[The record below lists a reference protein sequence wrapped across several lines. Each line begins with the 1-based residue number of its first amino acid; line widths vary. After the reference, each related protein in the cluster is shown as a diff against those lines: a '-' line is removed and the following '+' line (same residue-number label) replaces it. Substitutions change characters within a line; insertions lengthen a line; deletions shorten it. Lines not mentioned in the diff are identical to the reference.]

1 MKTKSSHLR
10 EHLFAT
16 LEGLLDDENPL
27 DINRAKAVADVG
39 KVIVESAKIEVEMAK
54 VMVSNKSKNEWGDE
68 QLIEKPEYFNEQ
80 KKIK

>member
-1 MKTKSSHLR
+1 MKTKSSDLR

-39 KVIVESAKIEVEMAK
+39 KVIVESAKVEVEMAK
-54 VMVSNKSKNEWGDE
+54 VLVSGKPKNEWGDD
-68 QLIEKPEYFNEQ
+68 QVIEKPAYFNEP
-80 KKIK
+80 KKIT